1 MDKIQKKLTNEA
13 LDILR
18 VNGFMDTEIPDDA
31 AGYYFHLE
39 NKMCEVWVRGDDLP
53 ISPEYYYEVEFK
65 LDQKEWVQSYSKDLN
80 IFWLIGFLTYFD
92 LMPKDYDVS

>member
-1 MDKIQKKLTNEA
+1 MKSIVNEA

-39 NKMCEVWVRGDDLP
+39 NKMCEVWVRGEDVQYN
-53 ISPEYYYEVEFK
+53 PEYYYEVEFK
-65 LDQKEWVQSYSKDLN
+65 LDQKDWVQSYSNDLN
-80 IFWLIGFLTYFD
+80 IYWLLGFLTYND
-92 LMPKDYDVS
+92 LMDKDYELP